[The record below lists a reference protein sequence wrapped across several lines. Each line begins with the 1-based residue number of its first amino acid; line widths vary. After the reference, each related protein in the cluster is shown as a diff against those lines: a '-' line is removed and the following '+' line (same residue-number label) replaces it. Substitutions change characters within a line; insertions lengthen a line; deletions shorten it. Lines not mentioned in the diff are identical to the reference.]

1 MKDPD
6 KKKIGIGKT
15 TIVGKMTTDAKIDTT
30 MGTHL
35 DTTIGNL
42 RTIGAVTPNPE
53 TMGSNRRPQNPR
65 QMNDNHTNDRLLPLK
80 NNRWD
85 NPRKPRYTRQYQYQP

>member
-65 QMNDNHTNDRLLPLK
+65 QIDENPDNDRRGLL
-80 NNRWD
+80 NTNR
-85 NPRKPRYTRQYQYQP
+85 